1 MGTKNINPADLTDDQ
16 ELANALAGVSK
27 DVEDFSTS
35 GFNPLETGDLDN
47 VPLNDTNTNVVEST
61 VEPTTSGVKPATLD
75 EVTSQTNALNDAL
88 PTTSEPLPEE
98 ETLDVSLL
106 DIKNE
111 AIEELMPIL
120 DHLKTDPEEKF
131 NAYLLLLRSTD
142 NKDLIKPALSM
153 AKQITDEEKRAS
165 ALLDIIKEIDYLS
178 KEA

>member
-1 MGTKNINPADLTDDQ
+1 MGTKNINPVDLTDDQ

-47 VPLNDTNTNVVEST
+47 VPLNNTNT
-61 VEPTTSGVKPATLD
+61 VEPTINETKPALE
-75 EVTSQTNALNDAL
+75 EVTSQTEALADAL
-88 PTTSEPLPEE
+88 PVTNKPLPEE

>member
-47 VPLNDTNTNVVEST
+47 VPLNNTNTVESA

-75 EVTSQTNALNDAL
+75 EVTSQTNALADAL
-88 PTTSEPLPEE
+88 PVTNEPLPEE
-98 ETLDVSLL
+98 GTLDVSLL

>member
-47 VPLNDTNTNVVEST
+47 VPLNNTNTVESA
-61 VEPTTSGVKPATLD
+61 VEPTVNETKPALE
-75 EVTSQTNALNDAL
+75 EVTSQTEALADAL
-88 PTTSEPLPEE
+88 PVTNEPLPEE
-98 ETLDVSLL
+98 GTLDVSLL

-142 NKDLIKPALSM
+142 NKDLIKPALLM
-153 AKQITDEEKRAS
+153 AKQIADEEKRAS

>member
-47 VPLNDTNTNVVEST
+47 VPLNNTNTVESA
-61 VEPTTSGVKPATLD
+61 VEPTVNETKPALE
-75 EVTSQTNALNDAL
+75 EVTNQTEALADAL
-88 PTTSEPLPEE
+88 PVTNEPLPEE
-98 ETLDVSLL
+98 GTLDVSLL

>member
-1 MGTKNINPADLTDDQ
+1 MGTKNINPVDLTDDQ

-47 VPLNDTNTNVVEST
+47 VPLNNTNTVESA
-61 VEPTTSGVKPATLD
+61 VEPTINETKPALE
-75 EVTSQTNALNDAL
+75 EVTSQTEALDDAL
-88 PTTSEPLPEE
+88 PVTNKPLPEE

-165 ALLDIIKEIDYLS
+165 ALLDIIKEIDYLN

>member
-47 VPLNDTNTNVVEST
+47 VDLNDTNTVEST
-61 VEPTTSGVKPATLD
+61 VEPTTSEVKPATLD
-75 EVTSQTNALNDAL
+75 EATSQTNALADAL
-88 PTTSEPLPEE
+88 PVTNKPLPEE
-98 ETLDVSLL
+98 EILDVSLL
-106 DIKNE
+106 DVKNE

-153 AKQITDEEKRAS
+153 AKQIIDEEKRAS

>member
-47 VPLNDTNTNVVEST
+47 VALNNTNTVESA
-61 VEPTTSGVKPATLD
+61 VEPTINETKPALE
-75 EVTSQTNALNDAL
+75 EVTSQTNALADAL
-88 PTTSEPLPEE
+88 PVTNEPLPEE
-98 ETLDVSLL
+98 GTLDVSLL

>member
-47 VPLNDTNTNVVEST
+47 VPLNNTNTVESA
-61 VEPTTSGVKPATLD
+61 VEPTINETKPALE
-75 EVTSQTNALNDAL
+75 EVTSQTEALADAL
-88 PTTSEPLPEE
+88 PVTNKPLPEE

-106 DIKNE
+106 DVKNE

>member
-1 MGTKNINPADLTDDQ
+1 MGTKNINPVDLTDDQ

-47 VPLNDTNTNVVEST
+47 VPLNNTNTVESA
-61 VEPTTSGVKPATLD
+61 VEPTINETKPALE
-75 EVTSQTNALNDAL
+75 EVTSQTNALADAL
-88 PTTSEPLPEE
+88 PVTNEPLPEE
-98 ETLDVSLL
+98 GTLDVSLL

>member
-47 VPLNDTNTNVVEST
+47 VPLNNTNTVKSA
-61 VEPTTSGVKPATLD
+61 VEPTVNETKPALE
-75 EVTSQTNALNDAL
+75 EVTSQTNALADAL
-88 PTTSEPLPEE
+88 PVTNEPLPEE
-98 ETLDVSLL
+98 GTLDVSLL

>member
-1 MGTKNINPADLTDDQ
+1 MGTKNINPVDLTDDQ

-47 VPLNDTNTNVVEST
+47 VPLNNTNTVESA

-88 PTTSEPLPEE
+88 PITNEPLPEE
-98 ETLDVSLL
+98 GTLDVSLL

>member
-47 VPLNDTNTNVVEST
+47 VPLNNTNAVEST
-61 VEPTTSGVKPATLD
+61 VEPIANETKPALE
-75 EVTSQTNALNDAL
+75 EVTSQTGALADAL
-88 PTTSEPLPEE
+88 PVTNKPLPEE

-106 DIKNE
+106 DVKNE

>member
-47 VPLNDTNTNVVEST
+47 VPLNNTNTVEST
-61 VEPTTSGVKPATLD
+61 VEPTTSEAKPATLD
-75 EVTSQTNALNDAL
+75 EVTSQTNTLNDAL
-88 PTTSEPLPEE
+88 PTTNEPLPEE
-98 ETLDVSLL
+98 GTLDVSLL

>member
-1 MGTKNINPADLTDDQ
+1 MGTKNINPVDLTDDQ

-47 VPLNDTNTNVVEST
+47 VPLNNTNTVESA
-61 VEPTTSGVKPATLD
+61 VEPIINETKPALE
-75 EVTSQTNALNDAL
+75 EVTSQTEALDDAL
-88 PTTSEPLPEE
+88 PVTNKPLPEE

>member
-1 MGTKNINPADLTDDQ
+1 MGTKNINPVDLTDDQ

-47 VPLNDTNTNVVEST
+47 VPLNNTNTVESA
-61 VEPTTSGVKPATLD
+61 VEPTVNETKPALE
-75 EVTSQTNALNDAL
+75 EVTSQTEALADAL
-88 PTTSEPLPEE
+88 PVTNEPLPEE
-98 ETLDVSLL
+98 GTLDVSLL

>member
-1 MGTKNINPADLTDDQ
+1 MGTKNINPVDLTDDQ

-47 VPLNDTNTNVVEST
+47 VPLNNTNTVESA
-61 VEPTTSGVKPATLD
+61 VEPTINETKPALE
-75 EVTSQTNALNDAL
+75 EVTSQTEALDDAL
-88 PTTSEPLPEE
+88 PVTNEPLPEE
-98 ETLDVSLL
+98 GTLDVSLL

>member
-1 MGTKNINPADLTDDQ
+1 MGTKNINPVDLTDDQ

-47 VPLNDTNTNVVEST
+47 VPLNNTNTVESA
-61 VEPTTSGVKPATLD
+61 VEPTINETKPALE
-75 EVTSQTNALNDAL
+75 EVTSQTEALDDAL
-88 PTTSEPLPEE
+88 PVTNEPLPEE
-98 ETLDVSLL
+98 GTLDVSLL

-142 NKDLIKPALSM
+142 NKDLIKPALLM
-153 AKQITDEEKRAS
+153 AKQIADEEKRAS

>member
-1 MGTKNINPADLTDDQ
+1 MGTKNINPVDLTDDQ

-47 VPLNDTNTNVVEST
+47 VPLNNTNTVESA
-61 VEPTTSGVKPATLD
+61 VEPTVNETKSALE
-75 EVTSQTNALNDAL
+75 EVTSQTEALADAL
-88 PTTSEPLPEE
+88 PVTNEPLPEE
-98 ETLDVSLL
+98 GTLDVSLL

>member
-47 VPLNDTNTNVVEST
+47 VPLNNTNTVESV
-61 VEPTTSGVKPATLD
+61 VEPTINETKPALE

-88 PTTSEPLPEE
+88 PVTNEPLPEE

-106 DIKNE
+106 DVKNE

-142 NKDLIKPALSM
+142 NKDLVKPALSM

>member
-1 MGTKNINPADLTDDQ
+1 MGTKNINPVDLTDDQ

-47 VPLNDTNTNVVEST
+47 VPLNNTNTVESA
-61 VEPTTSGVKPATLD
+61 VEPTINETKPALE
-75 EVTSQTNALNDAL
+75 EVTSQTEALDDAL
-88 PTTSEPLPEE
+88 PITNKPLPEE
-98 ETLDVSLL
+98 GTLDVSLL

>member
-47 VPLNDTNTNVVEST
+47 VPLNNTNTVEST
-61 VEPTTSGVKPATLD
+61 VEPTVNETKPALE

-88 PTTSEPLPEE
+88 PVTNEPLPEE
-98 ETLDVSLL
+98 GTLDVSLL

>member
-47 VPLNDTNTNVVEST
+47 VPLNNTNTVESA

-88 PTTSEPLPEE
+88 PVTNEPLPEE
-98 ETLDVSLL
+98 GTLDVSLL

-178 KEA
+178 KEV

>member
-1 MGTKNINPADLTDDQ
+1 MGTKNINPVDLTDDQ

-47 VPLNDTNTNVVEST
+47 VPLNNTNTVESA
-61 VEPTTSGVKPATLD
+61 VEPTINETKPALE
-75 EVTSQTNALNDAL
+75 EVTSQTEALADAL
-88 PTTSEPLPEE
+88 SVTNEPLPEE
-98 ETLDVSLL
+98 GTLDVSLL

>member
-47 VPLNDTNTNVVEST
+47 VPLNNTNTVESA
-61 VEPTTSGVKPATLD
+61 VEPTVNETKPALE
-75 EVTSQTNALNDAL
+75 EVTSQTEALADAL
-88 PTTSEPLPEE
+88 PVTNEPLPEE
-98 ETLDVSLL
+98 GTLDVSLL

>member
-1 MGTKNINPADLTDDQ
+1 MGTKNINPVDLTDDQ

-47 VPLNDTNTNVVEST
+47 VPLNNTNTVESA
-61 VEPTTSGVKPATLD
+61 VEPTTSEVKPATLD
-75 EVTSQTNALNDAL
+75 EVTSQTNALADAL
-88 PTTSEPLPEE
+88 PVTNEPLPEE
-98 ETLDVSLL
+98 GTLDVSLL

>member
-47 VPLNDTNTNVVEST
+47 VPLNNTNTVESA
-61 VEPTTSGVKPATLD
+61 VEPTVNETKPALE
-75 EVTSQTNALNDAL
+75 EVTSQTEALADAL
-88 PTTSEPLPEE
+88 PVTNEPLPEE
-98 ETLDVSLL
+98 GTLDVSLL

-120 DHLKTDPEEKF
+120 EHLKTDPEEKF

>member
-47 VPLNDTNTNVVEST
+47 VPLNNTNTVESA

-88 PTTSEPLPEE
+88 PVTNEPLPEE
-98 ETLDVSLL
+98 GTLDVSLL

>member
-47 VPLNDTNTNVVEST
+47 VPLNNTNTVESA

-75 EVTSQTNALNDAL
+75 EATSQTNALNDAL
-88 PTTSEPLPEE
+88 PVTNEPLPEE
-98 ETLDVSLL
+98 GTLDVSLL

>member
-47 VPLNDTNTNVVEST
+47 VPLNNTNTVESA
-61 VEPTTSGVKPATLD
+61 VEPTVNETKPALE
-75 EVTSQTNALNDAL
+75 EVTSQTEALADAL
-88 PTTSEPLPEE
+88 PVTNEPLPEE
-98 ETLDVSLL
+98 GTLDVSLL

-153 AKQITDEEKRAS
+153 AKQIANEEKRAS

>member
-1 MGTKNINPADLTDDQ
+1 MGTKNINPVDLTDDQ

-47 VPLNDTNTNVVEST
+47 VPLNNTNTVESA
-61 VEPTTSGVKPATLD
+61 VEPTINETKPALE
-75 EVTSQTNALNDAL
+75 EVTSQTEALDDAL
-88 PTTSEPLPEE
+88 PVTNKPLPEE

-106 DIKNE
+106 DVKNE

-142 NKDLIKPALSM
+142 NKDLIKPALLM
-153 AKQITDEEKRAS
+153 AKQIADEEKRAS

>member
-47 VPLNDTNTNVVEST
+47 VPLNNTNTVESA
-61 VEPTTSGVKPATLD
+61 VEPTVNETKPALE
-75 EVTSQTNALNDAL
+75 EVTSQTEALADAL
-88 PTTSEPLPEE
+88 SVTNEPLPEE
-98 ETLDVSLL
+98 GTLDVSLL

>member
-1 MGTKNINPADLTDDQ
+1 MGTKNINPVDLTDDQ

-47 VPLNDTNTNVVEST
+47 VPLNNTNTVESA
-61 VEPTTSGVKPATLD
+61 VEPTINETKPALE
-75 EVTSQTNALNDAL
+75 EVTSQTEALADAL
-88 PTTSEPLPEE
+88 PVTNEPLPEE
-98 ETLDVSLL
+98 GTLDVSLL

>member
-1 MGTKNINPADLTDDQ
+1 MGTKNINPVDLTDDQ

-47 VPLNDTNTNVVEST
+47 VPLSNTNTVESA
-61 VEPTTSGVKPATLD
+61 VEPTINETKPALE
-75 EVTSQTNALNDAL
+75 EVTSQTEALDDAL
-88 PTTSEPLPEE
+88 PVTNKPLLEE

>member
-47 VPLNDTNTNVVEST
+47 VPLNNTNT
-61 VEPTTSGVKPATLD
+61 VEPTINETKPALE
-75 EVTSQTNALNDAL
+75 EVTSQTEALADAL
-88 PTTSEPLPEE
+88 PVTNKPLPEE

-106 DIKNE
+106 DVKNE

>member
-47 VPLNDTNTNVVEST
+47 VALNNTNTVESA
-61 VEPTTSGVKPATLD
+61 VEPTVNETKPALE
-75 EVTSQTNALNDAL
+75 EVTSQTEALADAL
-88 PTTSEPLPEE
+88 PVTNEPLPEE
-98 ETLDVSLL
+98 GTLDVSLL

>member
-47 VPLNDTNTNVVEST
+47 VPLNNTNTVESA
-61 VEPTTSGVKPATLD
+61 VEPTVNETKPALE
-75 EVTSQTNALNDAL
+75 EVTSQTEALADAL
-88 PTTSEPLPEE
+88 PVTNEPLPEE
-98 ETLDVSLL
+98 GTLDVSLL

-165 ALLDIIKEIDYLS
+165 ALLDIIKEIDYLN

>member
-47 VPLNDTNTNVVEST
+47 VPLNNTNTVESA
-61 VEPTTSGVKPATLD
+61 VEPTVNETKPALE
-75 EVTSQTNALNDAL
+75 EVTSQTEALANALPVTN
-88 PTTSEPLPEE
+88 EPLPEE
-98 ETLDVSLL
+98 GTLDVSLL

>member
-47 VPLNDTNTNVVEST
+47 VPLNNTVESA
-61 VEPTTSGVKPATLD
+61 VEPTINETKPALE
-75 EVTSQTNALNDAL
+75 EVTSQTNALADAL
-88 PTTSEPLPEE
+88 PVTNEPLPEE

-106 DIKNE
+106 DVKNE

>member
-47 VPLNDTNTNVVEST
+47 VPLNNTNTVESA
-61 VEPTTSGVKPATLD
+61 VEPTVNETKPALE
-75 EVTSQTNALNDAL
+75 EVTSQTEALADAL
-88 PTTSEPLPEE
+88 PVTNEPLPEE
-98 ETLDVSLL
+98 GTLDVSLL

-153 AKQITDEEKRAS
+153 AKQIIDEEKRAS

>member
-1 MGTKNINPADLTDDQ
+1 MGTKNINPVDLTDDQ

-47 VPLNDTNTNVVEST
+47 VPLNNTNTVESA
-61 VEPTTSGVKPATLD
+61 VKPTVNETKPALE
-75 EVTSQTNALNDAL
+75 EVTSQTEALADAL
-88 PTTSEPLPEE
+88 PVTNEPLPEE
-98 ETLDVSLL
+98 GTLDVSLL

-153 AKQITDEEKRAS
+153 AKQIADEEKRAS